1 MHMEKEIEI
10 TKAFKE
16 SLLMNT
22 GSLAAE
28 CVDVGLNFVDNP
40 IVQSIPIASLLLGC
54 AKIGYGLYTYWTC
67 YNYVRFITKVRA
79 GNVTDKEIKKHLNK
93 LDTPKKLNK
102 ELGMV
107 AVYLQKNT
115 AENKADIY
123 ASIYISFIKEEI
135 TFDDLCELYEVTDR
149 LFIKDI
155 TLLNQIGIYGHISG
169 FEQNYQIHR
178 LESLGLVRSQFVT
191 GDIIWQREDG
201 EDTSGFYF
209 TDLGEKFYSFIG
221 N

>member
-1 MHMEKEIEI
+1 MKKEIEI

-22 GSLAAE
+22 GGLATE
-28 CVDVGLNFVDNP
+28 CVDVGLSFVDNP
-40 IVQSIPIASLLLGC
+40 IVQSIPIASLLLSC
-54 AKIGYGLYTYWTC
+54 AKIGVNIYNYWAC
-67 YNYVRFITKVRA
+67 YSYVRFITKVRA
-79 GNVTDKEIKKHLNK
+79 GNVTDKEIEKHLAK
-93 LDTPKKLNK
+93 LDSPKKLNK
-102 ELGMV
+102 ELGMI

-149 LFIKDI
+149 LFVKDI
-155 TLLNQIGIYGHISG
+155 SLLNQIGIYGHISG
-169 FEQNYQIHR
+169 FDQNYQIHR
-178 LESLGLVRSQFVT
+178 LESLGLIRSQFVT
-191 GDIIWQREDG
+191 GDIVWQREDG

-221 N
+221 K

>member
-1 MHMEKEIEI
+1 MKKEIEI

-22 GSLAAE
+22 GGLAAE
-28 CVDVGLNFVDNP
+28 CVDVGLSFVDNP
-40 IVQSIPIASLLLGC
+40 IVQSIPIASLLLSC
-54 AKIGYGLYTYWTC
+54 AKIGVNIYNYWAC
-67 YNYVRFITKVRA
+67 YSYVRFITKVRA
-79 GNVTDKEIKKHLNK
+79 GNVTDKEIEKHLAK
-93 LDTPKKLNK
+93 LDSSKKLNK
-102 ELGMV
+102 ELGMI

-149 LFIKDI
+149 LFVKDI
-155 TLLNQIGIYGHISG
+155 SLLNQIGIYGHISG
-169 FEQNYQIHR
+169 FDQNYQIHR
-178 LESLGLVRSQFVT
+178 LESLGLIRSQFVT
-191 GDIIWQREDG
+191 GDIVWQREDG

-221 N
+221 K

>member
-1 MHMEKEIEI
+1 MKKEIEI

-22 GSLAAE
+22 GDLAAE
-28 CVDVGLNFVDNP
+28 CVDVGLSFVDNP
-40 IVQSIPIASLLLGC
+40 IVQSIPIASLLLSC
-54 AKIGYGLYTYWTC
+54 AKIGVNI
-67 YNYVRFITKVRA
+67 YNYLACYSYIRFITKVRA
-79 GNVTDKEIKKHLNK
+79 GNVTDKEIEKHLAK
-93 LDTPKKLNK
+93 LDSPKKLNK
-102 ELGMV
+102 ELGMI

-115 AENKADIY
+115 AEMKADIY
-123 ASIYISFIKEEI
+123 AAIYVSAIKEEI
-135 TFDDLCELYEVTDR
+135 TFDDLCELFEITDR
-149 LFIKDI
+149 LFVKDI
-155 TLLNQIGIYGHISG
+155 SLLNQIGIYGHISG
-169 FEQNYQIHR
+169 FDQNYQIHR

-191 GDIIWQREDG
+191 GDFIWRTKDG

>member
-1 MHMEKEIEI
+1 MKKEIEI

-22 GSLAAE
+22 GGLAAE
-28 CVDVGLNFVDNP
+28 CVDVWLSFVYNP
-40 IVQSIPIASLLLGC
+40 IVQSIPIASLLLSC
-54 AKIGYGLYTYWTC
+54 AKIGVNIYNYWAC
-67 YNYVRFITKVRA
+67 YSYVRFITKVRA
-79 GNVTDKEIKKHLNK
+79 GNVTDKEIEKHLAK
-93 LDTPKKLNK
+93 LDSPKKLNK
-102 ELGMV
+102 ELGMI

-149 LFIKDI
+149 LFVKDI
-155 TLLNQIGIYGHISG
+155 SLLNQIGIYGHISG
-169 FEQNYQIHR
+169 FDQNYQIHR
-178 LESLGLVRSQFVT
+178 LESLGLIRSQFVT
-191 GDIIWQREDG
+191 GDIVWQREDG

-221 N
+221 K

>member
-1 MHMEKEIEI
+1 MKKEIEI

-22 GSLAAE
+22 GGLAAE
-28 CVDVGLNFVDNP
+28 CVDVGLSFVYNP
-40 IVQSIPIASLLLGC
+40 IVQSIPIASLLLSC
-54 AKIGYGLYTYWTC
+54 AKIGVNIYNYWAC
-67 YNYVRFITKVRA
+67 YSYVRFITKVRA
-79 GNVTDKEIKKHLNK
+79 GNVTDKEIEKHLAK
-93 LDTPKKLNK
+93 LDSPKKLNK
-102 ELGMV
+102 ELGMI

-149 LFIKDI
+149 LFVKDI
-155 TLLNQIGIYGHISG
+155 SLLNQIGIYGHISG
-169 FEQNYQIHR
+169 FDQNYQIHR
-178 LESLGLVRSQFVT
+178 LESLGLIRSQFVT
-191 GDIIWQREDG
+191 GDIVWQREDG

-221 N
+221 K

>member
-1 MHMEKEIEI
+1 MKKEIEI

-22 GSLAAE
+22 GDLAAE
-28 CVDVGLNFVDNP
+28 CVDVGLSFVDNP
-40 IVQSIPIASLLLGC
+40 IVQSIPIASLLLSC
-54 AKIGYGLYTYWTC
+54 AKIGVNIYNYLAC
-67 YNYVRFITKVRA
+67 YSYVRFITKVRA
-79 GNVTDKEIKKHLNK
+79 GNVTDKEIEKHLAK
-93 LDTPKKLNK
+93 LDSPKKLNK
-102 ELGMV
+102 ELGMI

-115 AENKADIY
+115 AEMKADIY
-123 ASIYISFIKEEI
+123 AAIYVSAIKEEI
-135 TFDDLCELYEVTDR
+135 TFDDLCELFEITDR
-149 LFIKDI
+149 LFVKDI
-155 TLLNQIGIYGHISG
+155 SLLNQIGIYGHISG
-169 FEQNYQIHR
+169 FDQNYQIHR

-191 GDIIWQREDG
+191 GDFIWRTKDG

>member
-1 MHMEKEIEI
+1 MKKEIEI

-22 GSLAAE
+22 GGLAAE
-28 CVDVGLNFVDNP
+28 CVDVGLSFVDNP
-40 IVQSIPIASLLLGC
+40 IVQSIPIASLLLSC
-54 AKIGYGLYTYWTC
+54 AKIGVNIYNYWAC
-67 YNYVRFITKVRA
+67 YSYVRFITKVRA
-79 GNVTDKEIKKHLNK
+79 GNVTDKEIEKHLAK
-93 LDTPKKLNK
+93 LDSPKKLNK
-102 ELGMV
+102 ELGMI

-149 LFIKDI
+149 LFVKDI
-155 TLLNQIGIYGHISG
+155 SLLNQIGIYGHISG
-169 FEQNYQIHR
+169 FDQNYQIHR
-178 LESLGLVRSQFVT
+178 LESLGLIRSQFVT
-191 GDIIWQREDG
+191 GDIVWQREDG

-221 N
+221 K